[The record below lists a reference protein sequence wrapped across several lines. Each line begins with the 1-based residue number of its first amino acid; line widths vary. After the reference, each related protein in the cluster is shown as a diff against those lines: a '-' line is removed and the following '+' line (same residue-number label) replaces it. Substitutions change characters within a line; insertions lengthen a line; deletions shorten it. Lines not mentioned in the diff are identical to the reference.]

1 MALIVNIRKKL
12 HQFTLKADFEIDSSL
27 ALLGAS
33 GSGKSMTLKCI
44 AGIEKPDE
52 GVIILDGRTLYDSKK
67 KINLPPQKRN
77 VGYLFQN
84 YALFPNMTVRENIAV
99 AAKGGESST
108 DRLISDFY
116 LDGLQN
122 KYPHEISGG
131 QQQRTALARIIASCP
146 EAILLDEPFSAID
159 SHMRW
164 KLELTVSDIIKNFG
178 GMSIMVTHNKN
189 EAYRNCRSIC
199 IINDGRTEDILNTE
213 EFIDNPKTVGAAG
226 ISGCKNIYAFERKTG
241 NSQVFVPGINI
252 SLKTAR
258 TVDDGKKY
266 IGIRAHCFS
275 FEPGE
280 NKIDGVIERV
290 IEDVFS
296 TIIML
301 RPINSEAW
309 SEPVR
314 IEADK
319 KTAAEVIAGKYLSVY
334 IDPKDILLLE

>member
-1 MALIVNIRKKL
+1 MPLIVNIRKKL

-67 KINLPPQKRN
+67 KINLPPQRRN

-122 KYPHEISGG
+122 KYPNEISGG

-226 ISGCKNIYAFERKTG
+226 ISGCKNIYAFEKKTG
-241 NSQVFVPGINI
+241 DSQVFVPGLNI

-266 IGIRAHCFS
+266 IGIRANCFS

-319 KTAAEVIAGKYLSVY
+319 KTAAEQALS
-334 IDPKDILLLE
+334 